1 MAKKIFFSL
10 LLSTFSLSLTAF
22 HATGGPIHAVEKTK
36 YEVCDAPAPGNFHVE
51 SISSGYA
58 SLAWIPAWPGATH
71 TLVLYF
77 QNNSGGWIH
86 LATYLSVPGG
96 SYSVPVSTPGSYKAT
111 IATNCDSNGET
122 SSIISE
128 LPFKIVELIT
138 GGRKPGNPTSW
149 GECAEINKN
158 NYDWVGF
165 QVTKIGTG
173 IFNQFEVTLDGQVKR
188 VYDPLNPHQI
198 AAIDDVGQWPGSG
211 VPSLGTP
218 NPFRIAEIKPNGD
231 PAFPVIG
238 WVGFGSPNLPFIN
251 LCKVNTS
258 EKPWNPAYSFTILTT
273 QVTMKF
279 AEGAV
284 SRKEDGLQNVTILN
298 PFSIEN
304 PFTRHLNVFLPEPFL
319 EEKKATI
326 HLLDTK
332 GQLVLKHTFVLMGTQ
347 FSFPTEWLLPG
358 VYILQLETDQ
368 ETQVFK
374 VIKSE

>member
-10 LLSTFSLSLTAF
+10 LLSTFSLSLTAL

-138 GGRKPGNPTSW
+138 GGRKPANPTSW
-149 GECAEINKN
+149 GECAVISKNKH
-158 NYDWVGF
+158 DWIGF

-173 IFNQFEVTLDGQVKR
+173 ISNQFEVTLDGQVKR
-188 VYDPLNPHQI
+188 VFDPLNPHQI
-198 AAIDDVGQWPGSG
+198 VAVNDAGLWPGS
-211 VPSLGTP
+211 VIPSL
-218 NPFRIAEIKPNGD
+218 NVISPFNLVELSNGAPIIPD
-231 PAFPVIG
+231 IG
-238 WVGFGSPNLPFIN
+238 FVSFESPFWPFID
-251 LCKVNTS
+251 LCKVNTPL
-258 EKPWNPAYSFTILTT
+258 KPWNPEYSFTVLTAQIST
-273 QVTMKF
+273 KYADGSVT
-279 AEGAV
+279 
-284 SRKEDGLQNVTILN
+284 RKEDGPQDSAFLNRFKVEN
-298 PFSIEN
+298 PFSSN
-304 PFTRHLNVFLPEPFL
+304 LNVFLDESFM
-319 EEKKATI
+319 EGEKATI
-326 HLLDTK
+326 HLLNSK
-332 GQLVLKHTFVLMGTQ
+332 GQLVLDHTFVLQATQ
-347 FSFPTEWLLPG
+347 FSFPADWLLPG
-358 VYILQLETDQ
+358 LYILQIETEQ
-368 ETQVFK
+368 ETQVIK
-374 VIKSE
+374 VIKSK